1 MVSYTFSRE
10 NYKLYYERKTI
21 SSVERAIELSIGS
34 RFESGIV
41 ILLNLP
47 KGPGKLGLFALG
59 P

>member
-21 SSVERAIELSIGS
+21 SSVGRAIDLSIG
-34 RFESGIV
+34 RWFESDIV